1 MAEYQVLYWKD
12 IPAQVRV
19 FDGKRRVARQMPSRF
34 QDAIDRR
41 AMKEGLAGTDAYLA
55 HWQWSE
61 RQERPATRRRF
72 WRRSCATWR
81 GLTTNGIA
89 EHRGANRN

>member
-19 FDGKRRVARQMPSRF
+19 IDGKRRVARQMPADF
-34 QDAIDRR
+34 QEAIDRR

-61 RQERPATRRRF
+61 RRTRPGDPQEVLRAVIEELERTYEEQE
-72 WRRSCATWR
+72 
-81 GLTTNGIA
+81 G
-89 EHRGANRN
+89 

>member
-19 FDGKRRVARQMPSRF
+19 FHGKRRVARQMPRRF
-34 QDAIDRR
+34 QEAIDRL
-41 AMKEGLAGTDAYLA
+41 AMKEGLAGSEAYLA

-61 RQERPATRRRF
+61 RRQRPGDPQAVLPALVEDLERAYDE
-72 WRRSCATWR
+72 R
-81 GLTTNGIA
+81 GRK
-89 EHRGANRN
+89 E

>member
-19 FDGKRRVARQMPSRF
+19 FHGKRRISRQMPPGF
-34 QDAIDRR
+34 QEAIDRR
-41 AMKEGLAGTDAYLA
+41 AMNEGLAGTDAYLA

-61 RQERPATRRRF
+61 RQERPGDPQAVLL
-72 WRRSCATWR
+72 AV
-81 GLTTNGIA
+81 A
-89 EHRGANRN
+89 EELERAFADGA

>member
-19 FDGKRRVARQMPSRF
+19 FDGKRRVARQMPPEF
-34 QDAIDRR
+34 QEAIDRR
-41 AMKEGLAGTDAYLA
+41 AMKEGLSGTDAYLA

-61 RQERPATRRRF
+61 RRERPGDPQTVLHAV
-72 WRRSCATWR
+72 
-81 GLTTNGIA
+81 A
-89 EHRGANRN
+89 EELERTHDELGGED

>member
-19 FDGKRRVARQMPSRF
+19 FDGRRRVARQMPPRF
-34 QDAIDRR
+34 QEAIDRL
-41 AMKEGLAGTDAYLA
+41 AMKEGLAGSDAYLA

-61 RQERPATRRRF
+61 RQERPGDAQAVLLALVVDLER
-72 WRRSCATWR
+72 AYDER
-81 GLTTNGIA
+81 GQ
-89 EHRGANRN
+89 R

>member
-1 MAEYQVLYWKD
+1 MAVYQVLYWKD

-19 FDGKRRVARQMPSRF
+19 FDGKRRVSRQMPGRF
-34 QDAIDRR
+34 QEAIDRL

-61 RQERPATRRRF
+61 RQERPGDPHAVLLALVEDLERAYDERDRK
-72 WRRSCATWR
+72 A
-81 GLTTNGIA
+81 
-89 EHRGANRN
+89 

>member
-61 RQERPATRRRF
+61 RQERPGDPQAVLAAVVRDLEGSYDEGDRR
-72 WRRSCATWR
+72 A
-81 GLTTNGIA
+81 
-89 EHRGANRN
+89 

>member
-19 FDGKRRVARQMPSRF
+19 FDGRRRVARQMPPGF
-34 QDAIDRR
+34 QEAIDRQ

-55 HWQWSE
+55 HWEWCE
-61 RQERPATRRRF
+61 RRERPGDAQAVLKALVEDLER
-72 WRRSCATWR
+72 AYDER
-81 GLTTNGIA
+81 GRK
-89 EHRGANRN
+89 E

>member
-19 FDGKRRVARQMPSRF
+19 FDGRRRVSRQMPPRF
-34 QDAIDRR
+34 QEAIDRR

-61 RQERPATRRRF
+61 CQERPGNPRVVLQAVVQDLER
-72 WRRSCATWR
+72 AYDER
-81 GLTTNGIA
+81 GRK
-89 EHRGANRN
+89 E

>member
-19 FDGKRRVARQMPSRF
+19 FDGKRRVARQMPPEF
-34 QDAIDRR
+34 QEAIDRR
-41 AMKEGLAGTDAYLA
+41 AMVEGLDGTDAYLA

-61 RQERPATRRRF
+61 RRERPGDPRTVLNSVVEELERTYDER
-72 WRRSCATWR
+72 
-81 GLTTNGIA
+81 
-89 EHRGANRN
+89 ERNA

>member
-19 FDGKRRVARQMPSRF
+19 FDGKRRVARQMPRRF
-34 QDAIDRR
+34 QEAIDRQ
-41 AMKEGLAGTDAYLA
+41 AMKEGLAGSDAYLA

-61 RQERPATRRRF
+61 RRQRPGEPQAVLLALVKDLERAYDERDRK
-72 WRRSCATWR
+72 A
-81 GLTTNGIA
+81 
-89 EHRGANRN
+89 

>member
-19 FDGKRRVARQMPSRF
+19 FDGKRRVSRQMPPEF
-34 QDAIDRR
+34 QEAIDRR
-41 AMKEGLAGTDAYLA
+41 AMQEGMAGTDAYLA

-61 RQERPATRRRF
+61 RRERPGDPQVVLRAVMEELE
-72 WRRSCATWR
+72 
-81 GLTTNGIA
+81 LTYDEQEG
-89 EHRGANRN
+89 

>member
-19 FDGKRRVARQMPSRF
+19 FDGKRRVSRQMPPEF
-34 QDAIDRR
+34 QEAIDRR
-41 AMKEGLAGTDAYLA
+41 AMQEGLAGTDAYLA

-61 RQERPATRRRF
+61 RRERPGDPQVVLRA
-72 WRRSCATWR
+72 AIEELE
-81 GLTTNGIA
+81 LTYDEQEG
-89 EHRGANRN
+89 

>member
-19 FDGKRRVARQMPSRF
+19 FDGKRRVARQMPPGF
-34 QDAIDRR
+34 QEAIDRR

-55 HWQWSE
+55 HWEWSE
-61 RQERPATRRRF
+61 KRERCGNPQVVLDAVIEELEREREFDAKRHET
-72 WRRSCATWR
+72 
-81 GLTTNGIA
+81 
-89 EHRGANRN
+89 

>member
-19 FDGKRRVARQMPSRF
+19 FDGRRRVARQMPPEF
-34 QDAIDRR
+34 QEAIDRR
-41 AMKEGLAGTDAYLA
+41 AMAEGLAGTEAYLA

-61 RQERPATRRRF
+61 RRERPGDPQTVLLAV
-72 WRRSCATWR
+72 
-81 GLTTNGIA
+81 A
-89 EHRGANRN
+89 EELERTYNERESEK

>member
-19 FDGKRRVARQMPSRF
+19 FDGKRRVSRQMPGRF
-34 QDAIDRR
+34 QEAIDRL
-41 AMKEGLAGTDAYLA
+41 AMKEGLAGSDAYLA

-61 RQERPATRRRF
+61 RQERPGEPHAVLLALVKDLER
-72 WRRSCATWR
+72 AYEER
-81 GLTTNGIA
+81 GRKA
-89 EHRGANRN
+89 